1 MAEMTA
7 RAKIRDVVRLRIQ
20 GADEISL
27 PTITDS
33 VVALL
38 MQDDDFVA
46 EFMRTTLRSEVYQQV
61 AAVVAAT
68 RDLSIVG
75 DTAMSEGAVKR
86 KANEFASRFL
96 GWYEHAGD
104 RHVQVMEMTREDL
117 IVAAAERR
125 QRGDREFRLAN
136 LWTRLADSL
145 EGGQKVS
152 ERFTAEQVEALYQNI
167 ENAMQEAS

>member
-1 MAEMTA
+1 MGEMTA

-33 VVALL
+33 VVTLL
-38 MQDDDFVA
+38 MQDSDFVS
-46 EFMRTTLRSEVYQQV
+46 EFMQTTLRSEVYSQV

-68 RDLSIVG
+68 RDLSVVG
-75 DTAMSEGAVKR
+75 DTAMTEGAVKK
-86 KANEFASRFL
+86 KATEFASRFL

-117 IVAAAERR
+117 LVAASERR
-125 QRGDREFRLAN
+125 KRGDREFRLAN
-136 LWTRLADSL
+136 LWSQLADSL

-152 ERFTAEQVEALYQNI
+152 ERFTAEQVEALYRNI
-167 ENAMQEAS
+167 ENAMEEAS